1 MGSRIG
7 SPVFG
12 RLGCD
17 QLAAPDPTSLTRLFL
32 HYVKLPYSRP
42 STTPRGRILEAPA
55 GLRIRMQPASPQ
67 TSWPSN
73 IRGCTSNSA
82 HERLGL
88 IADILFRFLGSPSS
102 PSETWLAYGPTGV
115 AEEPGGHEAWE
126 GVTNPG
132 AGVTRW
138 KRVGGDNAVIVARCP
153 VSTHVFC
160 KTRML
165 SCARARTGSNLGSSI
180 CTMTAYWLRF
190 ICM

>member
-32 HYVKLPYSRP
+32 HYVKLPNSRH
-42 STTPRGRILEAPA
+42 STPRDAY
-55 GLRIRMQPASPQ
+55 LRPPPASESECSQPLPKP
-67 TSWPSN
+67 TGPPISG
-73 IRGCTSNSA
+73 GCTSDSA
-82 HERLGL
+82 HEHLGL

-102 PSETWLAYGPTGV
+102 SSETWLAYGSTGV

-132 AGVTRW
+132 AGVTWW

-153 VSTHVFC
+153 VSTHVSC

-165 SCARARTGSNLGSSI
+165 SCARARTVAAIWVPPS
-180 CTMTAYWLRF
+180 AQ
-190 ICM
+190 